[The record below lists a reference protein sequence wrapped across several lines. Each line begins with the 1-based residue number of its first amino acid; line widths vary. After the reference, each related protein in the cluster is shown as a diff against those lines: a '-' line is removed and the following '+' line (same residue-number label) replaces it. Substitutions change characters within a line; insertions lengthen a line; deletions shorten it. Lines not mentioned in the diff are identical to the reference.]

1 MMAAMPGWSPITDSP
16 AVSRMPLRRLFTG
29 GIKTKLVKVFVLQI
43 LAISIATVL
52 GVYAAAWVVER
63 VLLQEALNGE
73 AEHFWSHY
81 RADPNFPL
89 PNTNNLRGYLAPGG
103 DESTLPD
110 WLHGEPPGFRRVNE
124 TSGAQP
130 VIHVSEESNDRLY
143 LVFDEMQVSQLAFY
157 FGVAPLTGVLLLIYL
172 LTWVGYILSRR
183 AVSTV
188 VQLADA
194 VRNYDFRSG
203 QLEELDPEDFGAGN
217 DTETLALIN
226 AFNQF
231 IHRLESF
238 IQRERN
244 FTRNASHELRTPL
257 AVLRAN
263 LDLVTRQQGEDCR
276 DAATFQRMA
285 RTVRDM
291 ESLVET
297 LLILA
302 RESESRLNWSKVLIN
317 DLLAD
322 VLDQVERAVERPQV
336 VSAIRA
342 TGVMEIEAPERVLAI
357 IFTNLLRNAL
367 SYTEKG
373 HVHVLI
379 DRNGV
384 TVQDSGCGMSE
395 GDLERMF
402 EPFYRGHDRSNEGYG
417 LGLSIVRRL
426 CFRFGWTIH
435 VDSELGAGTE
445 VRIEFP
451 QATFKPFSGR

>member
-1 MMAAMPGWSPITDSP
+1 MKPFNRLLSGG
-16 AVSRMPLRRLFTG
+16 LRTRL
-29 GIKTKLVKVFVLQI
+29 VRVFLLQV

-63 VLLQEALNGE
+63 VLVQEALNGE
-73 AEHFWSHY
+73 AQYFWDRY
-81 RADPNFPL
+81 EEDPEFPR
-89 PNTNNLRGYLAPGG
+89 PDTNNLTAYLAEDG
-103 DESTLPD
+103 DLSNVPE
-110 WLHGEPPGFRRVNE
+110 WLRDEGPGFRRGHRADGS
-124 TSGAQP
+124 TP
-130 VIHVSEESNDRLY
+130 VIHISERGDDRLY
-143 LVFDEMQVSQLAFY
+143 LVFDEMQVSSLAWY
-157 FGVAPLTGVLLLIYL
+157 FGIAPLTGVLLLIYG
-172 LTWVGYILSRR
+172 LTWVGYIMSRR

-203 QLEELDPEDFGAGN
+203 KLEELSEEGFGETT

-257 AVLRAN
+257 AVLRSN
-263 LDLVTRQQGEDCR
+263 LGLLQKQSDPEARAKTVE
-276 DAATFQRMA
+276 RMN

-291 ESLVET
+291 EGLVET

-302 RESESRLNWSKVLIN
+302 RESESRLNWSSVVLN
-317 DLLAD
+317 DMLADLLDQIASTFDRPD
-322 VLDQVERAVERPQV
+322 VTIGVRAN
-336 VSAIRA
+336 
-342 TGVMEIEAPERVLAI
+342 GLLEINAPERVLAI
-357 IFTNLLRNAL
+357 VFTNLLRNAL
-367 SYTEKG
+367 SYTGQG

-395 GDLERMF
+395 ADLERMF

-426 CFRFGWTIH
+426 CDRFGWH
-435 VDSELGAGTE
+435 LHADSELGAGTE
-445 VRIEFP
+445 IRVEFP
-451 QATFKPFSGR
+451 QATFKPFGA

>member
-1 MMAAMPGWSPITDSP
+1 MK
-16 AVSRMPLRRLFTG
+16 PLNRLLTG
-29 GIKTKLVKVFVLQI
+29 GLRTRLVRVFLLQV
-43 LAISIATVL
+43 LAISVATVF
-52 GVYAAAWVVER
+52 GVYSAAWVVER
-63 VLLQEALNGE
+63 VLVQEALVGE
-73 AEHFWSHY
+73 ADYFWERYDDNS
-81 RADPNFPL
+81 DFPL
-89 PNTNNLRGYLAPGG
+89 PDTNNLTAYLAVDG
-103 DESTLPD
+103 DPSTVPD
-110 WLHGEPPGFRRVNE
+110 WLRDEGTGFRRGQHPRDDSTPVVYISERN
-124 TSGAQP
+124 GA
-130 VIHVSEESNDRLY
+130 RLY
-143 LVFDEMQVSQLAFY
+143 LVFDEMQVSSLAWY
-157 FGVAPLTGVLLLIYL
+157 FGIAPLTGVLVLIYL
-172 LTWVGYILSRR
+172 LTWIGYVMSRR

-203 QLEELDPEDFGAGN
+203 KLEELSDDDFGETT

-257 AVLRAN
+257 AVLRSN
-263 LDLVTRQQGEDCR
+263 LGLLAKQSDPEAREKTVE
-276 DAATFQRMA
+276 RMN

-291 ESLVET
+291 EGLVET

-302 RESESRLNWSKVLIN
+302 RESESRLNWSSVVLN

-322 VLDQVERAVERPQV
+322 LVDQLSSAVERPAV
-336 VSAIRA
+336 TTEVRA
-342 TGVMEIEAPERVLAI
+342 NGLLEISAPERVLAI
-357 IFTNLLRNAL
+357 VFTNLLRNAL
-367 SYTEKG
+367 CYTEKG

-384 TVQDSGCGMSE
+384 TVQDSGCGMAE
-395 GDLERMF
+395 TDLERMF

-426 CFRFGWTIH
+426 CDRFGWH
-435 VDSELGAGTE
+435 LHADSELGAGTE
-445 VRIEFP
+445 IRVEFA
-451 QATFKPFSGR
+451 QATFKPFGGSGSPS

>member
-1 MMAAMPGWSPITDSP
+1 MK
-16 AVSRMPLRRLFTG
+16 PLNRLLTG
-29 GIKTKLVKVFVLQI
+29 GLRTRLVRVFLLQV

-63 VLLQEALNGE
+63 VLVQEALNGE
-73 AEHFWSHY
+73 AEYFWDRYGEDS
-81 RADPNFPL
+81 DFPL
-89 PNTNNLRGYLAPGG
+89 PDTNNLTAYLAEDG
-103 DESTLPD
+103 DTSSVPD
-110 WLHGEPPGFRRVNE
+110 WLREEAPGFRRGHRHDD
-124 TSGAQP
+124 SAP
-130 VIHVSEESNDRLY
+130 VIHVSERGDDRLF
-143 LVFDEMQVSQLAFY
+143 LVFDEMQVSSLAWY
-157 FGVAPLTGVLLLIYL
+157 FGIAPLTGVLLLIYL
-172 LTWVGYILSRR
+172 LTWLGYVASRR

-203 QLEELDPEDFGAGN
+203 RLEELSEEDFGETT

-238 IQRERN
+238 IHRERN

-257 AVLRAN
+257 AVLRSNIGLLAKQS
-263 LDLVTRQQGEDCR
+263 DPEARAKTVE
-276 DAATFQRMA
+276 RMN

-291 ESLVET
+291 EALVET

-302 RESESRLNWSKVLIN
+302 RESESRLNWSSVVLN

-322 VLDQVERAVERPQV
+322 LTDQIGATFDRPELT
-336 VSAIRA
+336 
-342 TGVMEIEAPERVLAI
+342 TGVRANGLLEISAPERVLAI
-357 IFTNLLRNAL
+357 VFTNLLRNAF
-367 SYTEKG
+367 SYTERG

-384 TVQDSGCGMSE
+384 TVQDSGCGMAE
-395 GDLERMF
+395 TDLERMF

-426 CFRFGWTIH
+426 CDRFGWH
-435 VDSELGAGTE
+435 LHADSELGAGTE
-445 VRIEFP
+445 IRVEFP
-451 QATFKPFSGR
+451 QATFKPFGGD

>member
-1 MMAAMPGWSPITDSP
+1 MK
-16 AVSRMPLRRLFTG
+16 PLNRLLTG
-29 GIKTKLVKVFVLQI
+29 GLRTRLVRVFLLQI

-63 VLLQEALNGE
+63 VLVQEALNGE
-73 AEHFWSHY
+73 AEYFWDRYGANS
-81 RADPNFPL
+81 DFPL
-89 PNTNNLRGYLAPGG
+89 PDTNNLTAYLAEGG
-103 DESTLPD
+103 DVSSVPE
-110 WLHGEPPGFRRVNE
+110 WLRDEPPGFRRGHRGDK
-124 TSGAQP
+124 SSP
-130 VIHVSEESNDRLY
+130 VVHVSERGDDRLY
-143 LVFDEMQVSQLAFY
+143 LVFDEMQVSSLAWY
-157 FGVAPLTGVLLLIYL
+157 FGIAPLTGVLLLIYM
-172 LTWVGYILSRR
+172 LTWVGYIMSRR

-203 QLEELDPEDFGAGN
+203 KLEELSEEDFGETT

-231 IHRLESF
+231 IRRLESF

-257 AVLRAN
+257 AVLRSN
-263 LDLVTRQQGEDCR
+263 LGLLQKQSDPETREK
-276 DAATFQRMA
+276 TVERMN

-291 ESLVET
+291 EALVET

-302 RESESRLNWSKVLIN
+302 RESESRLNWSSVVLN

-322 VLDQVERAVERPQV
+322 LLEQLSSTIGRPEVTTSLRAN
-336 VSAIRA
+336 
-342 TGVMEIEAPERVLAI
+342 GLLEISAPERVLAI
-357 IFTNLLRNAL
+357 VFTNLLRNAF

-373 HVHVLI
+373 RVQVLI

-395 GDLERMF
+395 ADLERMF

-426 CFRFGWTIH
+426 CDRFGWH
-435 VDSELGAGTE
+435 LHADSELGAGTE
-445 VRIEFP
+445 IRVEFP
-451 QATFKPFSGR
+451 QASFKPFGEKS

>member
-1 MMAAMPGWSPITDSP
+1 
-16 AVSRMPLRRLFTG
+16 MPLNRLLSG
-29 GIKTKLVKVFVLQI
+29 GLRTRLVRVFLLQA
-43 LAISIATVL
+43 LAISMATVL

-63 VLLQEALNGE
+63 VLVQEALNGE
-73 AEHFWSHY
+73 AQHFWQNY
-81 RADPNFPL
+81 ADNPGFPL
-89 PNTNNLRGYLAPGG
+89 PDTNNLTAYMSVAG
-103 DESTLPD
+103 DGSQVPA
-110 WLHGEPPGFRRVNE
+110 WLRDEPPGFRRAE
-124 TSGAQP
+124 RSPESQP
-130 VIHVSEESNDRLY
+130 LIHVSERGGDRLY
-143 LVFDEMQVSQLAFY
+143 LVFDEMQVSALAWY
-157 FGVAPLTGVLLLIYL
+157 FGIAPLTAVLLLIYL
-172 LTWVGYILSRR
+172 LTWIGYIMSRR

-188 VQLADA
+188 VQLAEA

-203 QLEELDPEDFGAGN
+203 KLEELSPETFGETT
-217 DTETLALIN
+217 DTESLALVN

-257 AVLRAN
+257 AVLRSN
-263 LDLVTRQQGEDCR
+263 LSLLNKQSDPGAREQTL
-276 DAATFQRMA
+276 ARME

-302 RESESRLNWSKVLIN
+302 RESESRLNWSSVVLN
-317 DLLAD
+317 DSLAEW
-322 VLDQVERAVERPQV
+322 LEQVSRAIDRPQV
-336 VSAIRA
+336 ATAMRA
-342 TGVMEIEAPERVLAI
+342 NGLLEVKAPERVLAI

-367 SYTEKG
+367 SYTEQG

-395 GDLERMF
+395 ADLERMF

-426 CFRFGWTIH
+426 CDRFGWKLH
-435 VDSELGAGTE
+435 ADSELGAGTE
-445 VRIEFP
+445 IRVEFP
-451 QATFKPFSGR
+451 QASFKPFAS

>member
-1 MMAAMPGWSPITDSP
+1 MKAFNHILSGG
-16 AVSRMPLRRLFTG
+16 LRTRL
-29 GIKTKLVKVFVLQI
+29 VRVFLLQV

-63 VLLQEALNGE
+63 VLVQEALNGE
-73 AEHFWSHY
+73 AEHFWDRRSE
-81 RADPNFPL
+81 DPDFPL
-89 PNTNNLRGYLAPGG
+89 PDTNNLTGYLAPGG
-103 DESTLPD
+103 DVSAVPG
-110 WLHGEPPGFRRVNE
+110 WLRDEPPGVRRALRGPE
-124 TSGAQP
+124 SEP
-130 VIHVSEESNDRLY
+130 VVHVSDQGGDRLY
-143 LVFDEMQVSQLAFY
+143 LVFDEMQVSSLAWY
-157 FGVAPLTGVLLLIYL
+157 FGIAPLTGVLLLIYL
-172 LTWVGYILSRR
+172 LAWLGYVMSRR

-194 VRNYDFRSG
+194 VRTYDFRSG
-203 QLEELDPEDFGAGN
+203 QLEELSEEDFGETS

-257 AVLRAN
+257 AVLRSN
-263 LDLVTRQQGEDCR
+263 LGLLQKQTDPEAQAKTVE
-276 DAATFQRMA
+276 RME

-291 ESLVET
+291 EGLVET

-302 RESESRLNWSKVLIN
+302 RESESRLNWSSVVVN
-317 DLLAD
+317 DMLAEL
-322 VLDQVERAVERPQV
+322 LDQLSATIDRPQV
-336 VSAIRA
+336 KTAVRA
-342 TGVMEIEAPERVLAI
+342 NGLLELNAPERVLAI
-357 IFTNLLRNAL
+357 VFTNLLRNAL
-367 SYTEKG
+367 SYTEAG
-373 HVHVLI
+373 HVQVLI

-395 GDLERMF
+395 ADLERMF

-426 CFRFGWTIH
+426 CDRFGWQLH
-435 VDSELGAGTE
+435 ADSELGAGTE
-445 VRIEFP
+445 IRVEFP
-451 QATFKPFSGR
+451 QAAFKPFGNKT

>member
-1 MMAAMPGWSPITDSP
+1 MPF
-16 AVSRMPLRRLFTG
+16 RRLFSG
-29 GIKTKLVKVFVLQI
+29 GIKTKLVKVFVLQL

-63 VLLQEALNGE
+63 VLVKEALNGE
-73 AEHFWSHY
+73 AEHFWTHY
-81 RADPNFPL
+81 RADPDFAL

-103 DESTLPD
+103 DESGLPT
-110 WLHGEPPGFRRVNE
+110 WLHGEAPGFRRVDE
-124 TSGAQP
+124 GPDSEP
-130 VIHVSEESNDRLY
+130 VIHVSEDGGDRLY
-143 LVFDEMQVSQLAFY
+143 LLFDEVQVSQLAFY
-157 FGVAPLTGVLLLIYL
+157 FGVAPLTGVLLLIYIL
-172 LTWVGYILSRR
+172 AWVGYVMSRR

-203 QLEELDPEDFGAGN
+203 QLEELDPENFGAAA

-263 LDLVTRQQGEDCR
+263 LDLVTRKQGDDCP
-276 DAATFQRMA
+276 DAPTFQRMA

-302 RESESRLNWSKVLIN
+302 RESESRLSWSTVLVN

-322 VLDQVERAVERPQV
+322 VLEQVERAVDRPQV
-336 VSAIRA
+336 ATAIRA
-342 TGVMEIEAPERVLAI
+342 TGVMEIGAPERVLAI

-367 SYTEKG
+367 SYTEQG

-379 DRNGV
+379 NRNGV

-395 GDLERMF
+395 ADLERMF

-417 LGLSIVRRL
+417 LGMPIVRRL
-426 CFRFGWTIH
+426 CDRFGWKIH
-435 VDSELGAGTE
+435 ADSELGAGTE
-445 VRIEFP
+445 IRIEFP
-451 QATFKPFSGR
+451 QATFKPFAGSG

>member
-1 MMAAMPGWSPITDSP
+1 MKPFN
-16 AVSRMPLRRLFTG
+16 RLLTG
-29 GIKTKLVKVFVLQI
+29 GLRTRLVRVFLLQV

-63 VLLQEALNGE
+63 VLVQEALNGE
-73 AEHFWSHY
+73 AEYFWEQHEEN
-81 RADPNFPL
+81 PHFPL
-89 PNTNNLRGYLAPGG
+89 PDTNNLTAYMAPNG
-103 DESTLPD
+103 DPSNVPG
-110 WLHGEPPGFRRVNE
+110 WLRDETPGFRRGHRHDD
-124 TSGAQP
+124 SSP
-130 VIHVSEESNDRLY
+130 VIHVSQRGDDRLY
-143 LVFDEMQVSQLAFY
+143 LVFDEMQVSSLAWY

-172 LTWVGYILSRR
+172 LTWLGYIMSRR

-203 QLEELDPEDFGAGN
+203 QLEELSEEAFGETT

-257 AVLRAN
+257 AVLRSN
-263 LDLVTRQQGEDCR
+263 LGLLAKQSDPEARAKTVE
-276 DAATFQRMA
+276 RMN

-291 ESLVET
+291 EALVET

-302 RESESRLNWSKVLIN
+302 RESESRLNWSSVVLN

-322 VLDQVERAVERPQV
+322 QLEQIASTFDRPE
-336 VSAIRA
+336 VS
-342 TGVMEIEAPERVLAI
+342 TGVRANGLLEISAPERVLAI
-357 IFTNLLRNAL
+357 VFTNLLRNAL

-384 TVQDSGCGMSE
+384 TVQDSGCGMAE
-395 GDLERMF
+395 TDLERMF

-426 CFRFGWTIH
+426 CDRFGWH
-435 VDSELGAGTE
+435 LHADSELGAGTE
-445 VRIEFP
+445 IRVEFP
-451 QATFKPFSGR
+451 QATFKPFGGDAS

>member
-1 MMAAMPGWSPITDSP
+1 MK
-16 AVSRMPLRRLFTG
+16 PLNRVLTG
-29 GIKTKLVKVFVLQI
+29 GLRTRLVRVFLLQV

-63 VLLQEALNGE
+63 VLVQEALNGE
-73 AEHFWSHY
+73 AEYFWDRYSDN
-81 RADPNFPL
+81 ADFQL
-89 PNTNNLRGYLAPGG
+89 PDTNNLTAYLAEDG
-103 DESTLPD
+103 DTSTVPA
-110 WLHGEPPGFRRVNE
+110 WLRDEQPGFRRGHRQDD
-124 TSGAQP
+124 SSP
-130 VIHVSEESNDRLY
+130 VVHVSERDGDRLY
-143 LVFDEMQVSQLAFY
+143 LVFDEMQVSSLAWY
-157 FGVAPLTGVLLLIYL
+157 FGIAPLTGVLLLIYL
-172 LTWVGYILSRR
+172 LTWVGYVMSRR

-203 QLEELDPEDFGAGN
+203 KLEELSEADFGEAT
-217 DTETLALIN
+217 DTETLALIK

-257 AVLRAN
+257 AVLRSN
-263 LDLVTRQQGEDCR
+263 LGLLAKQSDPEARAKTVD
-276 DAATFQRMA
+276 RMN

-291 ESLVET
+291 EALVET

-302 RESESRLNWSKVLIN
+302 RESESRLNWSSVVLN

-322 VLDQVERAVERPQV
+322 LLDQFASTIDRPEVETSVRAN
-336 VSAIRA
+336 
-342 TGVMEIEAPERVLAI
+342 GLLEISAPERVLAI
-357 IFTNLLRNAL
+357 VFTNLLRNAL

-395 GDLERMF
+395 ADLERMF

-426 CFRFGWTIH
+426 CDRFGWH
-435 VDSELGAGTE
+435 LHADSELGAGTE
-445 VRIEFP
+445 IRVEFP
-451 QATFKPFSGR
+451 QATFKPFSGN